1 MSVDIS
7 PFRGLFPAVITPM
20 TQDDE
25 LCEQTL
31 AKVLSLNIQAGAHGF
46 WIAGGSGES
55 VLLDDEENRRIAS
68 VAVEECRGRAVTIM
82 HVGAPTTRR
91 AAQLAEHA
99 GRAGIDAICC
109 VPPFF
114 YGRSP
119 DEIAEHYR
127 VVAAAAGVPL
137 FVYNLPGSTGVEI
150 TIDLMKRI
158 QDCVPQLAGLK
169 HSSLNLP
176 IIREFAGLGLACFTG
191 SCALMLPALTV
202 GACGCVDGP
211 PNVSPESWRQIWDA
225 WERGDVRAAEQAQ
238 LRARAIIDVCVTY
251 GGPGYHAV
259 LKALLSLRLGVDC
272 GNPRR
277 PALPLTEEQR
287 DHIAT
292 RAAEVGLDR
301 VEV

>member
-1 MSVDIS
+1 MTVDIS

-20 TQDDE
+20 TQEDE
-25 LCEQTL
+25 LCEPAL
-31 AKVLSLNIQAGAHGF
+31 RKVLAFNMQAGAHGF

-55 VLLDDEENRRIAS
+55 VLLDDEENRRIATL
-68 VAVEECRGRAVTIM
+68 AVEECQGRAVTIM

-91 AAQLAEHA
+91 AARLAEHA
-99 GRAGIDAICC
+99 GRAGVDAICC

-127 VVAAAAGVPL
+127 VVAAAADVPL

-150 TIDLMKRI
+150 TLDLMKTI

-176 IIREFAGLGLACFTG
+176 LIRQFADLGLACFTG

-211 PNVSPESWRQIWDA
+211 PNVAPEAWVQIWRA
-225 WERGDVRAAEQAQ
+225 WERGDLREAEEAQVRA
-238 LRARAIIDVCVTY
+238 RKIIEVCVTY

-259 LKALLSLRLGVDC
+259 LKAMISARLGVDC

-277 PALPLTEEQR
+277 PALPLTTEQR
-287 DHIAT
+287 DHITART
-292 RAAEVGLDR
+292 AEVGLDR
-301 VEV
+301 VDV